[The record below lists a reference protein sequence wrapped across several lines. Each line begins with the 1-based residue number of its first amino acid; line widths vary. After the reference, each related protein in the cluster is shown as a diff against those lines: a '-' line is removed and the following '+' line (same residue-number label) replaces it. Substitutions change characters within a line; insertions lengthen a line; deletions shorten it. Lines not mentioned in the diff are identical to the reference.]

1 MGCAVPWEDHHQSGV
16 AEHVCV
22 CVCLLLG
29 DTNLVSLLGK
39 GGTQELALSS
49 GAQPGSPHSHRG
61 VPRAPLSHTV
71 SWVSKWGQEGES
83 PIP

>member
-1 MGCAVPWEDHHQSGV
+1 MGCAVPREDHHQFGV
-16 AEHVCV
+16 TEDV

-29 DTNLVSLLGK
+29 GTNLVSLLGE

-71 SWVSKWGQEGES
+71 
-83 PIP
+83 